1 VLVTIIAA
9 ERPTL
14 GEPAGAGSPPIRHV
28 LRKQPWPL
36 DVVWVPETRC
46 TLCGLLIFVELSAE
60 SIAPS
65 DVVDLGS
72 GALRQR
78 S

>member
-1 VLVTIIAA
+1 MTAA
-9 ERPTL
+9 KRSTR
-14 GEPAGAGSPPIRHV
+14 SPQCGTCLALLALLELNQCH
-28 LRKQPWPL
+28 LRL
-36 DVVWVPETRC
+36 WVPETRC

>member
-1 VLVTIIAA
+1 VVAGPPPWGGRAA
-9 ERPTL
+9 
-14 GEPAGAGSPPIRHV
+14 AASPPIRHV

>member
-1 VLVTIIAA
+1 LALLA
-9 ERPTL
+9 LLEL
-14 GEPAGAGSPPIRHV
+14 NQCH
-28 LRKQPWPL
+28 LRL
-36 DVVWVPETRC
+36 WVPETRC